1 MPTTRSPF
9 CTGDDRLNRK
19 SVPVPQEGFALAPG
33 AIEVLPDAAS
43 YRTRLLE
50 LIASAT
56 QRIVIVALYLQ
67 EDEAGQEVLDA
78 LYQAKAARPAL
89 EVLVV
94 VDWFRARRGLL
105 GAGRQPGNAAWY
117 QAQRQRRGLDVVI
130 HGVPVQTRELFGV
143 LHLKGSI
150 IDDQVLYTG
159 ASLNNVYLHRFDRYR
174 LDRYHLF
181 HNAGLADAMAGL
193 VRQILASTATP
204 RLDLPAPPTT
214 KRLRGAIRR
223 LRARLR
229 HMAYDLPVVPA
240 REGLRVI
247 PLLGIGRGNPLNR
260 SVCALLAAARSQIVL
275 STPYFNPPRVLIAEI
290 DRALARG
297 VTVEMIIGH
306 RTANDFYVAP
316 GQPFTASAALPY
328 LYEDNLRAFA
338 HRRQGA
344 IASGQLQVRIWN
356 DPGHTFH
363 AKGVWIDERY
373 SLLTGNN
380 LNPRGFN
387 LDLENGLLIDDPQG
401 QWLAPR
407 EAELERIRRH
417 APRLSSAE
425 ELGEAGEHPREVLKL
440 LRRLRYSRL
449 EPLIRRVL

>member
-1 MPTTRSPF
+1 MIRTSM
-9 CTGDDRLNRK
+9 
-19 SVPVPQEGFALAPG
+19 PVPQLGFAIDPQ
-33 AIEVLPDAAS
+33 AISALPDAAA
-43 YRTRLLE
+43 YRTVLLE
-50 LIASAT
+50 RIASA
-56 QRIVIVALYLQ
+56 QRRIVIVALYLQ

-78 LYQAKAARPAL
+78 LYQAKAARPELQIAI
-89 EVLVV
+89 V

-117 QAQRQRRGLDVVI
+117 QAQREQRGLDVVI

-143 LHLKGSI
+143 LHLKGSV
-150 IDDQVLYTG
+150 IDDCVIYTG

-181 HNAGLADAMAGL
+181 ECPSLADAMVSL
-193 VRQILASTATP
+193 VHEVLASAATP
-204 RLDLPAPPTT
+204 RLDQPAPPATRT
-214 KRLRGAIRR
+214 MRTAIRR

-229 HMAYDLPVVPA
+229 RMTYPLPAEPA
-240 REGLRVI
+240 SHGLRVI

-260 SVCALLAAARSQIVL
+260 AICALLAAADEQIVI
-275 STPYFNPPRVLIAEI
+275 STPYFNPPRLVMTEI

-297 VTVEMIIGH
+297 VALEIIVGD

-316 GQPFTASAALPY
+316 GEPFSASGVLPY
-328 LYEDNLRAFA
+328 LYEDTLRAFA
-338 HRRQGA
+338 KRRQAA
-344 IASGQLQVRIWN
+344 IDAGQLTLRIWN

-363 AKGVWIDERY
+363 AKGVWIDQRY

-387 LDLENGLLIDDPQG
+387 LDLENGLLIDDPLG

-407 EAELERIRRH
+407 EKELQAIRRH
-417 APRLSSAE
+417 APALRSAS
-425 ELGEAGEHPREVLKL
+425 ELGEPGEHPQQVRKFLK
-440 LRRLRYSRL
+440 RLRFSRL
-449 EPLIRRVL
+449 EPLIKRVL

>member
-1 MPTTRSPF
+1 MIRTSM
-9 CTGDDRLNRK
+9 
-19 SVPVPQEGFALAPG
+19 PVPQLGFAIDPQ
-33 AIEVLPDAAS
+33 AISALPDAAA
-43 YRTRLLE
+43 YRTVLLE
-50 LIASAT
+50 RIASA
-56 QRIVIVALYLQ
+56 QRRIVIVALYLQ

-78 LYQAKAARPAL
+78 LYQAKAARPEL
-89 EVLVV
+89 QIVIV

-117 QAQRQRRGLDVVI
+117 QAQREQRGLDVVI

-143 LHLKGSI
+143 LHLKGSV
-150 IDDQVLYTG
+150 IDDCVIYTG

-181 HNAGLADAMAGL
+181 ECPSLADAMVSL
-193 VRQILASTATP
+193 VHEVLASVATP
-204 RLDLPAPPTT
+204 RLDQPAPPATRT
-214 KRLRGAIRR
+214 MRAAIRR

-229 HMAYDLPVVPA
+229 RMTYALPAEPA
-240 REGLRVI
+240 SHGLRVI

-260 SVCALLAAARSQIVL
+260 AICALLAAADEQIII
-275 STPYFNPPRVLIAEI
+275 STPYFNPPRLVMTEI

-297 VTVEMIIGH
+297 VALEIIVGD

-316 GQPFTASAALPY
+316 GEPFSASGVLPY
-328 LYEDNLRAFA
+328 LYEDTLRAFA
-338 HRRQGA
+338 KRRQAA
-344 IASGQLQVRIWN
+344 IDAGQLTLRIWN

-363 AKGVWIDERY
+363 AKGVWIDQRY

-387 LDLENGLLIDDPQG
+387 LDLENGLLIDDPLG

-407 EAELERIRRH
+407 EKELQALRRH
-417 APRLSSAE
+417 APALRSAS
-425 ELGEAGEHPREVLKL
+425 ELGEPGEHPQQVRKFLK
-440 LRRLRYSRL
+440 RLRFSRL
-449 EPLIRRVL
+449 EPLIKRVL

>member
-1 MPTTRSPF
+1 MIRTSM
-9 CTGDDRLNRK
+9 
-19 SVPVPQEGFALAPG
+19 PVPQLGFAIDPQ
-33 AIEVLPDAAS
+33 AISALPDAAA
-43 YRTRLLE
+43 YRTVLLE
-50 LIASAT
+50 RIASA
-56 QRIVIVALYLQ
+56 QRRIVIVALYLQ

-78 LYQAKAARPAL
+78 LYQAKAARPEL
-89 EVLVV
+89 QIVIV

-117 QAQRQRRGLDVVI
+117 QAQREQRGLDVVI

-143 LHLKGSI
+143 LHLKGSV
-150 IDDQVLYTG
+150 IDDCVIYTG

-181 HNAGLADAMAGL
+181 ECPSLADAMVSL
-193 VRQILASTATP
+193 VHEVLASAATP
-204 RLDLPAPPTT
+204 RLDQPAPPATRT
-214 KRLRGAIRR
+214 MRAAIRR

-229 HMAYDLPVVPA
+229 RMTYALPAEPA
-240 REGLRVI
+240 SHGLRVI

-260 SVCALLAAARSQIVL
+260 AICALLAAADEQIII
-275 STPYFNPPRVLIAEI
+275 STPYFNPPRLVMTEI

-297 VTVEMIIGH
+297 VALEIIVGD

-316 GQPFTASAALPY
+316 GEPFSASGVLPY
-328 LYEDNLRAFA
+328 LYEDTLRAFA
-338 HRRQGA
+338 KRRQAA
-344 IASGQLQVRIWN
+344 IDVGQLTLRIWN

-363 AKGVWIDERY
+363 AKGVWIDQRY

-387 LDLENGLLIDDPQG
+387 LDLENGLLIDDPLG

-407 EAELERIRRH
+407 EKELQALRRH
-417 APRLSSAE
+417 APALRSAS
-425 ELGEAGEHPREVLKL
+425 ELGEPGEHPQQVRKFLK
-440 LRRLRYSRL
+440 RLRFSRL
-449 EPLIRRVL
+449 EPLIKRVL

>member
-1 MPTTRSPF
+1 VNPETM
-9 CTGDDRLNRK
+9 
-19 SVPVPQEGFALAPG
+19 LAGLPG
-33 AIEVLPDAAS
+33 YAMAPEAIQVLPDARA
-43 YRTRLLE
+43 YRACLFERIRTATR
-50 LIASAT
+50 
-56 QRIVIVALYLQ
+56 RIVIVALYLQ

-78 LYQAKAARPAL
+78 LYQAKAARPGL
-89 EVLVV
+89 EITIV

-117 QAQRQRRGLDVVI
+117 QAQRQLRGLDIAI

-150 IDDQVLYTG
+150 IDDCVIYTG

-174 LDRYHLF
+174 LDRYHVF
-181 HNAGLADAMAGL
+181 QSPALADAMVGL
-193 VRQILASTATP
+193 VQRLLHHTATP
-204 RLDLPAPPTT
+204 RLDLPAPPST
-214 KRLRGAIRR
+214 RSLRGDIRR

-229 HMAYDLPVVPA
+229 RMAYEVPA
-240 REGLRVI
+240 SMTGQGLQVI
-247 PLLGIGRGNPLNR
+247 PLLGVGRGNPLNR
-260 SVCALLAAARSQIVL
+260 ALCALLAVARTQIII
-275 STPYFNPPRVLIAEI
+275 STPYFNPPQVVMREL
-290 DRALARG
+290 DHALARG
-297 VTVEMIIGH
+297 VGVELIVGD
-306 RTANDFYVAP
+306 RTANDFYIAP
-316 GQPFTASAALPY
+316 GEPFSASGALPY
-328 LYEDNLRAFA
+328 LYEDNLRTFA
-338 HRRQGA
+338 RRRHAA

-363 AKGVWIDERY
+363 AKGVWIDQRY

-407 EAELERIRRH
+407 EAELSELRRF
-417 APRLSSAE
+417 APRIGSAE
-425 ELGEAGEHPREVLKL
+425 ALGEKAEHPKQVRKF

-449 EPLIRRVL
+449 EPLIKRVL

>member
-1 MPTTRSPF
+1 MNPET
-9 CTGDDRLNRK
+9 L
-19 SVPVPQEGFALAPG
+19 LASLPG
-33 AIEVLPDAAS
+33 YAIAPESIQVLPDAKA
-43 YRTRLLE
+43 YRACLLE
-50 LIASAT
+50 RIGMAT
-56 QRIVIVALYLQ
+56 RRIVIVALYLQ

-78 LYQAKAARPAL
+78 LYKAKAARPGL
-89 EVLVV
+89 QITVV

-117 QAQRQRRGLDVVI
+117 QAQRQLHGLEIAI

-150 IDDQVLYTG
+150 IDDCVIYTG

-181 HNAGLADAMAGL
+181 QSPALADAMADL
-193 VRQILASTATP
+193 VQRLLHPAATP
-204 RLDLPAPPTT
+204 RLDLPAPPST
-214 KRLRGAIRR
+214 RSLRGDIRR

-229 HMAYDLPVVPA
+229 RMAYQAPA
-240 REGLRVI
+240 PEPEQGLRVI
-247 PLLGIGRGNPLNR
+247 PLLGVGRGNRLNR
-260 SVCALLAAARSQIVL
+260 AVCALLAAAQAQIII
-275 STPYFNPPRVLIAEI
+275 STPYFNPPRVVMREL
-290 DRALARG
+290 DQALARG
-297 VTVEMIIGH
+297 VRVELIVGD
-306 RTANDFYVAP
+306 RTANDFYIPP
-316 GQPFTASAALPY
+316 GEPFSASGALPY
-328 LYEDNLRAFA
+328 LYEDTLRAFVR
-338 HRRQGA
+338 RRQAA

-363 AKGVWIDERY
+363 AKGVWVDQRY

-387 LDLENGLLIDDPQG
+387 LDLENGLLIDDPHG

-407 EAELERIRRH
+407 EAELDGLRH
-417 APRLSSAE
+417 FAPPIDSLEA
-425 ELGEAGEHPREVLKL
+425 LGVKAEHPKEVRRF

-449 EPLIRRVL
+449 EPLIKRVL

>member
-1 MPTTRSPF
+1 MA
-9 CTGDDRLNRK
+9 
-19 SVPVPQEGFALAPG
+19 VPHKGFALAPQ
-33 AIEVLPDAAS
+33 AIEVLPDAVA
-43 YRTRLLE
+43 YRTCLLE
-50 LIASAT
+50 RIASAT
-56 QRIVIVALYLQ
+56 RRIVIVALYLQ

-78 LYQAKAARPAL
+78 LYRAKAARPSL
-89 EVLVV
+89 QIVIV

-117 QAQRQRRGLDVVI
+117 QAQREHHGLDVVI

-150 IDDQVLYTG
+150 IDDCVIYTG
-159 ASLNNVYLHRFDRYR
+159 ASLNNVYLHRFERYR

-181 HNAGLADAMAGL
+181 DCPALADAMVEL
-193 VRQILASTATP
+193 VRSVLASTATP
-204 RLDLPAPPTT
+204 RLDLPEQPST
-214 KRLRGAIRR
+214 RSLRGDIRR

-229 HMAYDLPVVPA
+229 KMAYPLPEQPA
-240 REGLRVI
+240 SEGLRVM
-247 PLLGIGRGNPLNR
+247 PLLGIGRGNPLNKT
-260 SVCALLAAARSQIVL
+260 VCALLAAARTQIVI
-275 STPYFNPPRVLIAEI
+275 STPYFNPPRVVMGEI

-297 VTVEMIIGH
+297 VNVEFIVGH
-306 RTANDFYVAP
+306 RTANDFYVEP
-316 GQPFTASAALPY
+316 GQPFSASAVLPY

-338 HRRQGA
+338 RRRQA
-344 IASGQLQVRIWN
+344 LLDSGQLVLRIWN

-363 AKGVWIDERY
+363 AKGLWIDQRY

-407 EAELERIRRH
+407 EAELQGIRRH
-417 APRLSSAE
+417 APALRSAA
-425 ELGEAGEHPREVLKL
+425 ELGEAGEHPLQVRKFLK
-440 LRRLRYSRL
+440 RLRYSRL
-449 EPLIRRVL
+449 EPLIKRVL

>member
-1 MPTTRSPF
+1 LIRTSM
-9 CTGDDRLNRK
+9 
-19 SVPVPQEGFALAPG
+19 PVPQLGFAIDPQ
-33 AIEVLPDAAS
+33 AISALPDAAA
-43 YRTRLLE
+43 YRTVLLE
-50 LIASAT
+50 RIASA
-56 QRIVIVALYLQ
+56 QRRIVIVALYLQ

-78 LYQAKAARPAL
+78 LYQAKAARPEL
-89 EVLVV
+89 QIVIV

-117 QAQRQRRGLDVVI
+117 QAQREQRGLDVVI

-143 LHLKGSI
+143 LHLKGSV
-150 IDDQVLYTG
+150 IDDCVIYTG

-181 HNAGLADAMAGL
+181 ECPSLADAMVSL
-193 VRQILASTATP
+193 VHEVLASVATP
-204 RLDLPAPPTT
+204 RLDQPAPPATRT
-214 KRLRGAIRR
+214 MRAAIRR

-229 HMAYDLPVVPA
+229 RMTYALPAEPA
-240 REGLRVI
+240 SHGLRVI

-260 SVCALLAAARSQIVL
+260 AICALLAAADEQIII
-275 STPYFNPPRVLIAEI
+275 STPYFNPPRLVMTEI

-297 VTVEMIIGH
+297 VALEIIVGD

-316 GQPFTASAALPY
+316 GEPFSASGVLPY
-328 LYEDNLRAFA
+328 LYEDTLRAFA
-338 HRRQGA
+338 KRRQAA
-344 IASGQLQVRIWN
+344 IDAGQLTLRIWN

-363 AKGVWIDERY
+363 AKGVWIDQRY

-387 LDLENGLLIDDPQG
+387 LDLENGLLIDDPLG

-407 EAELERIRRH
+407 EKELQALRRH
-417 APRLSSAE
+417 APALRSAS
-425 ELGEAGEHPREVLKL
+425 ELGEPGEHPQQVRKFLK
-440 LRRLRYSRL
+440 RLRFSRL
-449 EPLIRRVL
+449 EPLIKRVL

>member
-1 MPTTRSPF
+1 MIRTSM
-9 CTGDDRLNRK
+9 
-19 SVPVPQEGFALAPG
+19 PVPQLGFAIDPQ
-33 AIEVLPDAAS
+33 AISALPDAAA
-43 YRTRLLE
+43 YRTVLLE
-50 LIASAT
+50 RIASA
-56 QRIVIVALYLQ
+56 QRRIVIVALYLQ

-78 LYQAKAARPAL
+78 LYQAKAARPELQIAI
-89 EVLVV
+89 V

-117 QAQRQRRGLDVVI
+117 QAQREQRGLDVVI

-143 LHLKGSI
+143 LHLKGSV
-150 IDDQVLYTG
+150 IDDCVIYTG

-181 HNAGLADAMAGL
+181 ECPSLADAMVSL
-193 VRQILASTATP
+193 VHEVLASAATP
-204 RLDLPAPPTT
+204 RLDQPAPPATRT
-214 KRLRGAIRR
+214 MRTAIRR

-229 HMAYDLPVVPA
+229 RMTYPLPAEPA
-240 REGLRVI
+240 SHGLRVI

-260 SVCALLAAARSQIVL
+260 AICALLAAADEQIII
-275 STPYFNPPRVLIAEI
+275 STPYFNPPRLVMTEI

-297 VTVEMIIGH
+297 VALEIIVGD

-316 GQPFTASAALPY
+316 GEPFSASGVLPY
-328 LYEDNLRAFA
+328 LYEDTLRAFA
-338 HRRQGA
+338 KRRQAA
-344 IASGQLQVRIWN
+344 IDAGQLTLRIWN

-363 AKGVWIDERY
+363 AKGVWIDQRY

-387 LDLENGLLIDDPQG
+387 LDLENGLLIDDPLG

-407 EAELERIRRH
+407 EKELQALRRH
-417 APRLSSAE
+417 APALRSAS
-425 ELGEAGEHPREVLKL
+425 ELGEPGEHPQQVRKFLK
-440 LRRLRYSRL
+440 RLRFSRL
-449 EPLIRRVL
+449 EPLIKRVL

>member
-1 MPTTRSPF
+1 MIRTSM
-9 CTGDDRLNRK
+9 
-19 SVPVPQEGFALAPG
+19 PVPQLGFAIDPQ
-33 AIEVLPDAAS
+33 AISALPDAAA
-43 YRTRLLE
+43 YRTVLLE
-50 LIASAT
+50 RIASA
-56 QRIVIVALYLQ
+56 QRRIVIVALYLQ

-78 LYQAKAARPAL
+78 LYQAKAARPEL
-89 EVLVV
+89 QIVIV

-117 QAQRQRRGLDVVI
+117 QAQREQRGLDVVI

-143 LHLKGSI
+143 LHLKGSV
-150 IDDQVLYTG
+150 IDDCVIYTG

-181 HNAGLADAMAGL
+181 ECPSLADAMVSL
-193 VRQILASTATP
+193 VHEVLASAATP
-204 RLDLPAPPTT
+204 RLDQPAPPATRT
-214 KRLRGAIRR
+214 MRAAIRR

-229 HMAYDLPVVPA
+229 RMTYPLPAEPA
-240 REGLRVI
+240 SHGLRVI

-260 SVCALLAAARSQIVL
+260 AICALLAAADEQIVI
-275 STPYFNPPRVLIAEI
+275 STPYFNPPRLVMTEI

-297 VTVEMIIGH
+297 VALEIIVGD

-316 GQPFTASAALPY
+316 GEPFSASGVLPY
-328 LYEDNLRAFA
+328 LYEDTLRAFA
-338 HRRQGA
+338 KRRQAA
-344 IASGQLQVRIWN
+344 IDVGQLTLRIWN

-363 AKGVWIDERY
+363 AKGVWIDQRY

-387 LDLENGLLIDDPQG
+387 LDLENGLLIDDPLG

-407 EAELERIRRH
+407 EKELQALRRH
-417 APRLSSAE
+417 APALRSAS
-425 ELGEAGEHPREVLKL
+425 ELGEPGEHPQQVRKFLK
-440 LRRLRYSRL
+440 RLRFSRL
-449 EPLIRRVL
+449 EPLIKRVL

>member
-1 MPTTRSPF
+1 MIRTSM
-9 CTGDDRLNRK
+9 
-19 SVPVPQEGFALAPG
+19 PVPQLGFAIDPQ
-33 AIEVLPDAAS
+33 AISALPDAAA
-43 YRTRLLE
+43 YRTVLLE
-50 LIASAT
+50 RIASA
-56 QRIVIVALYLQ
+56 QRRIVIVALYLQ

-78 LYQAKAARPAL
+78 LYQAKAARPEL
-89 EVLVV
+89 QIIIV

-117 QAQRQRRGLDVVI
+117 QAQREQRGLDVVI

-143 LHLKGSI
+143 LHLKGSV
-150 IDDQVLYTG
+150 IDDCVIYTG

-181 HNAGLADAMAGL
+181 ECPSLADAMVSL
-193 VRQILASTATP
+193 VHEVLASAATP
-204 RLDLPAPPTT
+204 RLDQPAPPATRT
-214 KRLRGAIRR
+214 MRAAIRR

-229 HMAYDLPVVPA
+229 RMTYPLPAEPA
-240 REGLRVI
+240 SHGLRVI

-260 SVCALLAAARSQIVL
+260 AICALLAAADEQIII
-275 STPYFNPPRVLIAEI
+275 STPYFNPPRLVMTEI

-297 VTVEMIIGH
+297 VALEIIVGD

-316 GQPFTASAALPY
+316 GEPFSASGVLPY
-328 LYEDNLRAFA
+328 LYEDTLRAFA
-338 HRRQGA
+338 KRRQAA
-344 IASGQLQVRIWN
+344 IDVGQLTLRIWN

-363 AKGVWIDERY
+363 AKGVWIDQRY

-387 LDLENGLLIDDPQG
+387 LDLENGLLIDDPLG

-407 EAELERIRRH
+407 EKELQALRRH
-417 APRLSSAE
+417 APALRSAS
-425 ELGEAGEHPREVLKL
+425 ELGEPGEHPQQVRKFLK
-440 LRRLRYSRL
+440 RLRFSRL
-449 EPLIRRVL
+449 EPLIKRVL

>member
-1 MPTTRSPF
+1 LIRTSM
-9 CTGDDRLNRK
+9 
-19 SVPVPQEGFALAPG
+19 PVPQLGFAIDPQ
-33 AIEVLPDAAS
+33 AISALPDAAA
-43 YRTRLLE
+43 YRTVLLE
-50 LIASAT
+50 RIASA
-56 QRIVIVALYLQ
+56 QRRIVIVALYLQ

-78 LYQAKAARPAL
+78 LYQAKAARPEL
-89 EVLVV
+89 QIIIV

-117 QAQRQRRGLDVVI
+117 QAQREQRGLDVVI

-143 LHLKGSI
+143 LHLKGSV
-150 IDDQVLYTG
+150 IDDCVIYTG

-181 HNAGLADAMAGL
+181 ECPSLADAMVSL
-193 VRQILASTATP
+193 VHEVLASAATP
-204 RLDLPAPPTT
+204 RLDQPAPPATRT
-214 KRLRGAIRR
+214 MRAAIRR

-229 HMAYDLPVVPA
+229 RMTYPLPAEPA
-240 REGLRVI
+240 SHGLRVI

-260 SVCALLAAARSQIVL
+260 AICALLAAADEQIII
-275 STPYFNPPRVLIAEI
+275 STPYFNPPRLVMTEI

-297 VTVEMIIGH
+297 VALEIIVGD

-316 GQPFTASAALPY
+316 GEPFSASGVLPY
-328 LYEDNLRAFA
+328 LYEDTLRAFA
-338 HRRQGA
+338 KRRQAA
-344 IASGQLQVRIWN
+344 IDVGQLTLRIWN

-363 AKGVWIDERY
+363 AKGVWIDQRY

-387 LDLENGLLIDDPQG
+387 LDLENGLLIDDPLG

-407 EAELERIRRH
+407 EKELQALRRH
-417 APRLSSAE
+417 APALRSAS
-425 ELGEAGEHPREVLKL
+425 ELGEPGEHPQQVRKFLK
-440 LRRLRYSRL
+440 RLRFSRL
-449 EPLIRRVL
+449 EPLIKRVL